1 MDTKVKER
9 LEQLMAKSDPVKPMQ
24 SLLDFSRL
32 DLDKLPA
39 KRRAEQRE
47 KIIDL
52 CAWSGPLNLLKL
64 WKGYSIGATAQV
76 AEKLKSGLPKVL
88 RTKRELKAVQQKI
101 QKGLRELFPEEMPP
115 IDDQMREWHPP
126 QSSVKFYL
134 LRILPHG
141 WPRSRSRKSTSRWE
155 RATSPK
161 RFYKADWPALLW
173 NALCDLIEECGP
185 RLRRCPQCKKLFL
198 RTKRQAYCSK
208 PCSQRVRSEKFYFAH
223 REDIKEKRRRAY
235 ASKVEAR
242 SGGKVRRRVPW
253 TQGR

>member
-39 KRRAEQRE
+39 KKLEEERR
-47 KIIDL
+47 KILDL
-52 CAWSGPLNLLKL
+52 CVWSGPLNLAKI
-64 WKGYSIGATAQV
+64 WKGYPIGTTWR
-76 AEKLKSGLPKVL
+76 AEQLVKSGLPKVL
-88 RTKRELKAVQQKI
+88 RTKKELKAVQQE
-101 QKGLRELFPEEMPP
+101 LRRALMVLFPEEMPP
-115 IDDQMREWHPP
+115 IDDQRREWHPP
-126 QSSVKFYL
+126 QASAQFYL
-134 LRILPHG
+134 YRMLPHG
-141 WPRSRSRKSTSRWE
+141 RPRDRTRKGIAKWE

-198 RTKRQAYCSK
+198 RTKRQAYCSN

-242 SGGKVRRRVPW
+242 SRGKVRRRVPW
-253 TQGR
+253 TQVR